1 MKCLLQLTVLTFL
14 FFSALDAG
22 LDSET
27 SSEAWMHWF
36 GNYHYIFLHFPIA
49 LIIMACVAE
58 LLLLWRKNPGYDF
71 IVNFLLIS
79 AAIIAIPTVFS
90 GLSLEE
96 SGAVTGETQALVE
109 WHEIFGFITLSL
121 TVVTVIIRNIL
132 GRYSLYVCSLIAL
145 LISVIITA
153 HLGGLMA
160 FEDFNL
166 LPPFF
171 TEPK

>member
-1 MKCLLQLTVLTFL
+1 MKYFQLTGLTFL
-14 FFSALDAG
+14 V
-22 LDSET
+22 
-27 SSEAWMHWF
+27 SSSLYADLASGISSDAWMRWF

-58 LLLLWRKNPGYDF
+58 LLLLWRKNPGYAF

-79 AAIIAIPTVFS
+79 AAILAIPTVLS

-96 SGAVTGETQALVE
+96 SGAVTEKTQPLLE
-109 WHEIFGFITLSL
+109 WHEFFGFVTFSL
-121 TVVTVIIRNIL
+121 TVITVIIRNFL
-132 GRYSLYVCSLIAL
+132 GWYFLYLCSLIVL

-153 HLGGLMA
+153 HLGGIMA

-166 LPPFF
+166 LPPLL
-171 TEPK
+171 TQSK

>member
-1 MKCLLQLTVLTFL
+1 MKYLQLTVFTFL
-14 FFSALDAG
+14 VSSSLYADLA
-22 LDSET
+22 SELG
-27 SSEAWMHWF
+27 SEDWMRWF

-58 LLLLWRKNPGYDF
+58 LLLLWRKNPKYDF

-79 AAIIAIPTVFS
+79 AAILAIPTVFS

-96 SGAVTGETQALVE
+96 SGAVTVEAQPLLE
-109 WHEIFGFITLSL
+109 WHKIFGFITFSL
-121 TVVTVIIRNIL
+121 TVITVIIRNFL
-132 GRYSLYVCSLIAL
+132 GWYSLYLCSLIAL

-160 FEDFNL
+160 FEDFTL

-171 TEPK
+171 TPK